1 MKRDELKKI
10 LKPLIKECIKEVIFE
25 EGVLSTLVSEAVI
38 GVSQTSQ
45 LLESKSNNNRS
56 IREEANTQKRTN
68 IDTSR
73 KKLLDVIGKDA
84 YNGVNIFEN
93 TSPLSD
99 VGSPGSPPA
108 TSGPLSHVPPGD
120 PGVDLSQLPGARNWA
135 LLMGK

>member
-45 LLESKSNNNRS
+45 LLESKSNNNQMS
-56 IREEANTQKRTN
+56 KEERNVQKRSDN
-68 IDTSR
+68 IAKR
-73 KKLLDVIGKDA
+73 KKLLDAIGKEA

-93 TSPLSD
+93 TLPLSD
-99 VGSPGSPPA
+99 IGVPGSAPA
-108 TSGPLSHVPPGD
+108 TSGPLSHVAPDD
-120 PGVDLSQLPGARNWA
+120 PGVDLSQIPGSRNWS

>member
-68 IDTSR
+68 MKILRLYRMLDLPAHR
-73 KKLLDVIGKDA
+73 RLLQGLSLMFLRATRALIYRSCPGHEIGL
-84 YNGVNIFEN
+84 Y
-93 TSPLSD
+93 
-99 VGSPGSPPA
+99 
-108 TSGPLSHVPPGD
+108 
-120 PGVDLSQLPGARNWA
+120 
-135 LLMGK
+135 